1 MAKKPGSIW
10 IEVNELHYVDTSG
23 NERYFQGDYWGPLGG
38 SEPKQRP
45 GSLWVG
51 SDAYL
56 YYVGGN
62 GLKYRIPLVVVHN
75 DGGGGPIGVSPGN
88 PNPYNTFLW
97 IEGANLYHGVNGG
110 KFLNHYDHQDG
121 GGGAHVDNPHG
132 DGHTDGAHSDSHGDG
147 HTDGAHGDS
156 HTDEAHGDAPHYDT
170 HSDYNVYRDF
180 ICTQYDHGNVVGH
193 QDHQDTAAHTDGV
206 NHCDT
211 HDDYGHSDGAHSDT
225 HTDGSHGDSHNDQHT
240 DGGASHG
247 DGHLDTGH
255 QDHSDGAGGAGHV
268 DFPAYIGP

>member
-51 SDAYL
+51 NDAYL

-75 DGGGGPIGVSPGN
+75 DAGGGPIGVSPGN
-88 PNPYNTFLW
+88 PNQYNVFLW
-97 IEGANLYHGVNGG
+97 AEGANLYHGVNGG
-110 KFLNHYDHQDG
+110 KFLNHSDHTDG
-121 GGGAHVDNPHG
+121 GSGGAHTDNPHG
-132 DGHTDGAHSDSHGDG
+132 DGHTDGAHSDSHGDA
-147 HTDGAHGDS
+147 HTDSSHGDS
-156 HTDEAHGDAPHYDT
+156 HTDAPYYYSHHDTMDSASHFDGYLTFQDGSDGHHLDTHYDYPT
-170 HSDYNVYRDF
+170 GTN
-180 ICTQYDHGNVVGH
+180 TG
-193 QDHQDTAAHTDGV
+193 
-206 NHCDT
+206 
-211 HDDYGHSDGAHSDT
+211 
-225 HTDGSHGDSHNDQHT
+225 HNDQHT
-240 DGGASHG
+240 DTPHGDIHTDGSHADSHTDQHTDGGQSHG

-255 QDHSDGAGGAGHV
+255 GDHSDGGGTGHV
-268 DFPAYIGP
+268 DYPAYIGP